1 MQLIILGMH
10 RSGTSVLAR
19 LINLMGVYFGPEGI
33 GIGANQENPKGFWER
48 RDVRVLNDLV
58 LQGSGC
64 DWNRVSRFDLDGV
77 PAPVLQEFNKRASR
91 LVLEMD
97 AHRPWMLKEPRL
109 CLLLP
114 LWRRWIEVPIS
125 IHLYRNP
132 IEVASSLYRR
142 NGIPMDAGLALWDR
156 YVRSALDASSGMPRI
171 MVSHR
176 QLILQPVAALAQ
188 LLRELEKLGVPGL
201 RMPSKREFDAFVRDD
216 LYREREDR
224 EDLLAYRNAPQLR
237 LFRTLESGGLP
248 RGRASIDKASA
259 AALAKYESELPPL
272 SVPRG
277 DASTETVESL
287 RRKLELRDQEI
298 KFVRDLAGMH
308 EVNAKQHAERAGG
321 LEREMSLARGHLR
334 EALEA
339 SRGAEEGFRRQVDEL
354 RRSAAAEAALVERL
368 AQRDQDLAES
378 KREIAEFAE
387 RMEGSANH
395 IEQLEHAARQADDAR
410 QSLEQRCADL
420 QQQILERER
429 SCQDKEQEV
438 RALEVARQKADDAR
452 QSLEQ
457 RCADLQQQILERE
470 RSCQDKEQ
478 EVRAL
483 EVARQKAESNIDLRH
498 RELAALTRLLLDREE
513 QLDQSTLANRQ
524 LTAVHQRSLDETE
537 ALRGAIDRM
546 QRSRSWR
553 ITAPL
558 RAILG
563 RDNGAMP
570 VHESEEA
577 RMLASSGLFDEAWY
591 LQHYPEVAQSQ
602 MAPVEHFLRLGAME
616 RKDPGPEF
624 STMGYLR
631 NNPDV
636 EGAGVNPLVH
646 YIAHGKAEGRRWK

>member
-1 MQLIILGMH
+1 
-10 RSGTSVLAR
+10 
-19 LINLMGVYFGPEGI
+19 
-33 GIGANQENPKGFWER
+33 
-48 RDVRVLNDLV
+48 
-58 LQGSGC
+58 
-64 DWNRVSRFDLDGV
+64 
-77 PAPVLQEFNKRASR
+77 
-91 LVLEMD
+91 
-97 AHRPWMLKEPRL
+97 
-109 CLLLP
+109 
-114 LWRRWIEVPIS
+114 
-125 IHLYRNP
+125 
-132 IEVASSLYRR
+132 
-142 NGIPMDAGLALWDR
+142 
-156 YVRSALDASSGMPRI
+156 
-171 MVSHR
+171 
-176 QLILQPVAALAQ
+176 
-188 LLRELEKLGVPGL
+188 
-201 RMPSKREFDAFVRDD
+201 
-216 LYREREDR
+216 
-224 EDLLAYRNAPQLR
+224 
-237 LFRTLESGGLP
+237 
-248 RGRASIDKASA
+248 
-259 AALAKYESELPPL
+259 
-272 SVPRG
+272 
-277 DASTETVESL
+277 
-287 RRKLELRDQEI
+287 
-298 KFVRDLAGMH
+298 
-308 EVNAKQHAERAGG
+308 
-321 LEREMSLARGHLR
+321 
-334 EALEA
+334 
-339 SRGAEEGFRRQVDEL
+339 
-354 RRSAAAEAALVERL
+354 LVERL

-395 IEQLEHAARQADDAR
+395 IEQLEHAARQ
-410 QSLEQRCADL
+410 
-420 QQQILERER
+420 
-429 SCQDKEQEV
+429 
-438 RALEVARQKADDAR
+438 ADDAR